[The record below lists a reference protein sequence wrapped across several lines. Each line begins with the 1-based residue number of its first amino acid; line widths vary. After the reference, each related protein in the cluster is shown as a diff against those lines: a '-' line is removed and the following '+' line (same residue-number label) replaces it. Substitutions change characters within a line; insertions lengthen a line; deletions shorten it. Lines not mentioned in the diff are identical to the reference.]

1 MNHSLEDAHSL
12 CRELIRDAFGEKLLV
27 PRDLDTAPVMARFVA
42 AVTPEVAAL
51 RPAPGADSIGE
62 ELAHLLGS
70 LEHYL
75 REVAP
80 GAVGNR
86 PWLDLIQS
94 GGVYA
99 AYEKLRWEADQAVRD
114 IQPERVLN
122 YPWIARPVKAVD
134 ILWHVAGHTAH
145 HRGRLALLMRL
156 CGVEPPAT

>member
-1 MNHSLEDAHSL
+1 MARELEDSQAQ

-27 PRDLDTAPVMARFVA
+27 PRELDTGPVLARFVA
-42 AVTPEVAAL
+42 AVTPQVAAL
-51 RPAPGADSIGE
+51 RPAPGADTIGE

-80 GAVGNR
+80 GVIGSR

-94 GGVYA
+94 GEVYA
-99 AYEKLRWEADQAVRD
+99 AYEKLRWEADQATRE
-114 IQPERVLN
+114 IQPERELN
-122 YPWIARPVKAVD
+122 YHWIARPVRAID

-145 HRGRLALLMRL
+145 HRGRLALMMRL
-156 CGVEPPAT
+156 CGVEPPQT